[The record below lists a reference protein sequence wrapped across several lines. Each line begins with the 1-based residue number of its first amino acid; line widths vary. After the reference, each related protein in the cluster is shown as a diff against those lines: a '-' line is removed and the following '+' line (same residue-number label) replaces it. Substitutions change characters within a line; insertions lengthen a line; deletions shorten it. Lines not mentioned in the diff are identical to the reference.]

1 MFKIDFTPS
10 LNILFLHSVI
20 QFPNLYLTST
30 NAFVFLIVYSLEKN
44 SPLKRKITLKHIAR
58 ELGVSISTVSKAL
71 KNSEEI
77 GSDTK
82 EKVQAFAKLYNYKPN
97 NIAISLKNKRTKNIG
112 VIIPDI
118 VHHFF
123 TTVFRGIEKY
133 ANAKGYNVIVCV
145 SDESFDKE
153 VINMELLANGSIDG
167 FIMALSSGTQLK
179 NDYNHLKEVTEQ
191 GIPLVLFDRVA
202 EDIVCDKVIINDR
215 KGAYNAVTKFIKD
228 GRKRIAL
235 ITSEDYISV
244 SRERAAGYKEALLDN
259 GIGYNEDLILKFPSM
274 EISENL
280 IEDFFERKKV
290 DAVLSVNEIFA
301 IHSMR
306 YVQSKGLKIPEDI
319 SFIGFTDGLLS
330 KYASPG
336 LTAIAQH
343 GEQMG
348 EIAAEILIEKI
359 ETDIEEET
367 YVTRVLEPTLIER
380 GSTVN

>member
-1 MFKIDFTPS
+1 M
-10 LNILFLHSVI
+10 
-20 QFPNLYLTST
+20 
-30 NAFVFLIVYSLEKN
+30 
-44 SPLKRKITLKHIAR
+44 KRKITLKHIAR

-202 EDIVCDKVIINDR
+202 EDIKCDKVIINDK

-259 GIGYNEDLILKFPSM
+259 GMDYNEDLILKFPSM
-274 EISENL
+274 EINENL
-280 IEDFFERKKV
+280 IEDFFERETV

-306 YVQSKGLKIPEDI
+306 YVQSKGLKIPKDI

-343 GEQMG
+343 GEEMG
-348 EIAAEILIEKI
+348 EIAAEILIDKI
-359 ETDIEEET
+359 ENDMEEET

>member
-1 MFKIDFTPS
+1 M
-10 LNILFLHSVI
+10 
-20 QFPNLYLTST
+20 
-30 NAFVFLIVYSLEKN
+30 
-44 SPLKRKITLKHIAR
+44 KRKITLKHIAR

-202 EDIVCDKVIINDR
+202 EDIKCDKVYINDR
-215 KGAYNAVTKFIKD
+215 KGAYNAVTKFIND

-235 ITSEDYISV
+235 ITTDDYISV
-244 SRERAAGYKEALLDN
+244 SRERAVGYTQALSDN
-259 GIGYNEDLILKFPSM
+259 GIVFNENLILKLPSM
-274 EISENL
+274 EIDEKM
-280 IEDFFERKKV
+280 IEDFFKREKV

-306 YVQSKGLKIPEDI
+306 LVQSKGLEIPEDI

-348 EIAAEILIEKI
+348 EIAAEILIEKV
-359 ETDIEEET
+359 ENDMEEET
-367 YVTRVLEPTLIER
+367 FVTKILEPTIIER